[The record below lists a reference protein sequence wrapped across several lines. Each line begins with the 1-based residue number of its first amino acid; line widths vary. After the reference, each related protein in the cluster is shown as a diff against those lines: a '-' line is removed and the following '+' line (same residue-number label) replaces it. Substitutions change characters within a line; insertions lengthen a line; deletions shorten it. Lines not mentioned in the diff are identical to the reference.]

1 MKVVRYRASGGAA
14 LGVLCDERQ
23 SLLNIDEALGIETGG
38 EICRLLDRWA
48 PEFEGQLRA
57 SDLARPVSEA
67 ELELLAPCAP
77 LRRNVFCVG
86 KNYREHALEFER
98 SGFDSSSSDGSR
110 SSSSAELPVIFTK
123 ATTSVIGPG
132 QGICAHSSL
141 TKALDY
147 EAELAVVI
155 GLGGRGISKESAYE
169 HVFGYTI
176 LNDITA
182 RDLQQGH
189 KQWFMGKSLDTFCP
203 IGPWVVTAGETD
215 ASSLRIRSW
224 VNDEPRQDANTGDL
238 IFDIPTLIS
247 TISAGI
253 TLLPGDVIATGT
265 PSGVGLG
272 FDPPRFLKPGDVVTV
287 EIEGL
292 GRLTN
297 PVVGQK

>member
-1 MKVVRYRASGGAA
+1 MRVVRYCAGGGAA
-14 LGVLCDERQ
+14 LGVLGDEGR

-38 EICRLLDRWA
+38 EICRLLDQWA

-57 SDLARPVSEA
+57 SELARPVSEA
-67 ELELLAPCAP
+67 GLEILAPCAP

-98 SGFDSSSSDGSR
+98 SGFDSSSPDGSR
-110 SSSSAELPVIFTK
+110 NSSSDELPVIFTK

-132 QGICAHSSL
+132 QAICAHRSL

-224 VNDEPRQDANTGDL
+224 VNDEPRQDANTGEL

>member
-1 MKVVRYRASGGAA
+1 VTG
-14 LGVLCDERQ
+14 
-23 SLLNIDEALGIETGG
+23 IDAALGIETGG
-38 EICRLLDRWA
+38 EICQLLDQWQPGFRA
-48 PEFEGQLRA
+48 RLEGNDA
-57 SDLARPVSEA
+57 EEVVPAG

-98 SGFDSSSSDGSR
+98 SGFDASDSGR
-110 SSSSAELPVIFTK
+110 TQAAPGAELPVIFTK
-123 ATTSVIGPG
+123 ATTSVVGPG
-132 QGICAHSSL
+132 EGICAHTAL
-141 TKALDY
+141 TQALDY

-155 GLGGRGISKESAYE
+155 GTGGRGITREAAWQ

-189 KQWFMGKSLDTFCP
+189 KQWFIGKSLDTFCP
-203 IGPWVVTAGETD
+203 LGPWLVTADEIQPQNL
-215 ASSLRIRSW
+215 AIRSW
-224 VNDEPRQDANTGDL
+224 VNGEVRQDANTSDL
-238 IFDIPTLIS
+238 IFDIPTLIA

-297 PVVGQK
+297 PVVVQS